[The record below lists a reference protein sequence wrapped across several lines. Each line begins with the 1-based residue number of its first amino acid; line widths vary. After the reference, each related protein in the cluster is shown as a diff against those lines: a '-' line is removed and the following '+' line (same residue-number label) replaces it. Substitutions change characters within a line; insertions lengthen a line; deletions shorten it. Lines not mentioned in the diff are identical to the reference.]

1 MLNYKAAKDTTRSVV
16 LSRLGEYMKLLRY
29 GDPGS
34 ERPGVL
40 DHEGN
45 IRSLA
50 GLISDIAGEA
60 LSEESFSE
68 LRKLDLSTLP
78 LIDNAVRLGPCVAGT
93 SKIIGIGLNY
103 ADHAAETGAEIP
115 TEPVIF
121 MKATT
126 AISGPNDDIEIP
138 RGSTKTDW
146 EVELGV
152 VIGKRAKYISE
163 DEALDYVA
171 GYCVVNDVSERAYQK
186 DRCGTWDKG
195 KGCDTFAPIGPWLV
209 TWDDIRD
216 PQQLKLWLEVDGH
229 RYQKG
234 STSTMIFGVKTLVS
248 YVSQFMTLLPG
259 DIITTGTPPGV
270 GMGQKPMVFLK
281 PGQTVRLSVVGLGVQ
296 QQRTVAAK

>member
-1 MLNYKAAKDTTRSVV
+1 
-16 LSRLGEYMKLLRY
+16 MKLLRY
-29 GDPGS
+29 GPSGHEQPGI
-34 ERPGVL
+34 L

-45 IRSLA
+45 IRSLT
-50 GLISDIAGEA
+50 GLVSDIAGKSLA
-60 LSEESFSE
+60 EESLTE
-68 LRKLDLSTLP
+68 LRKLDLTTLP
-78 LIDNAVRLGPCVAGT
+78 LVDAQTRLGPCVAGT

-103 ADHAAETGAEIP
+103 ADHAAETGAQLP

-126 AISGPNDDIEIP
+126 AISGPHDNIELP

-152 VIGKRAKYISE
+152 VIGKRAKYVTE

-171 GYCVVNDVSERAYQK
+171 GYCVVNDVSERSFQK

-195 KGCDTFAPIGPWLV
+195 KGCDTFAPLGPWLV
-209 TWDDIRD
+209 TWDEVAD

-229 RYQKG
+229 RYQDG
-234 STSTMIFGVKTLVS
+234 STSTMIFSVKTLVS

-259 DIITTGTPPGV
+259 DVIATGTPPGV

-281 PGQTVRLSVVGLGVQ
+281 PGQTVRLGVAGLGEQ
-296 QQRTVAAK
+296 LHQTVTSE